1 MEPAVVRRFL
11 PALFAAVLVLPSLAA
26 AGPTPAAA
34 VAVNPKVVL
43 VVGATHG
50 TTPQYRSYM
59 EQTYQTVRR
68 YTSNVVR
75 VYSPNATWSAVRSAL
90 QGASIV
96 VYMGHG
102 NGYPNPYVSY
112 PRPEV
117 QNGFGLNATA
127 GDGDYNNKYYGEKY
141 IAEEV
146 RLAPSAVVI
155 LSHACY
161 SAGNSEPGLAEPS
174 LSVAKQR
181 LDNFAA
187 GFLKAGARA
196 VIAEV
201 YGSPDPY
208 IVSLFTTHQTIEQ
221 IWRSAPSYN
230 GNVFS
235 FASVRSPGFTAF
247 GDPEERWSHFRR
259 SLVGKP
265 DLRSDD
271 VTGAR
276 YARTDG
282 TPGTLVV
289 PGAAEVTA
297 PAGAGLYP
305 DPAMTPDP
313 ATGLAPATLPSGTK
327 LRLQERTG
335 TGADGSPVLLVRT
348 FDGATT
354 GYVLGSGL
362 SPRDSTS
369 PALWSIE
376 AGTGAFSP
384 NGDGRSDTISVTA
397 RASEAVSWRVD
408 IADGDGTVLA
418 TETGSGE
425 EITATWDGLV
435 DGAPVA
441 DGTYPVTITARDAW
455 QNPPTSAATTVRV
468 DTVAPEMTVDE
479 APAPPLF
486 TPNGDGVTDTTR
498 LGVQPSEAGT
508 AVVTVLG
515 PGGATIDSS
524 SEAVSAGS
532 DTITWDG
539 RTSTGGYAPTGEYT
553 LQVQPRDA
561 AGNRGTAQTAEVT
574 VYAALSTVRSS
585 VSLFYPQ
592 DGDGYA
598 RTVTFSFVLRSPA
611 TVKWTIRDMAG
622 NVVRTR
628 LVDQALAAGSYA
640 YTWNGRDDAS
650 VMVPTGKYRSV
661 VTVTDGTYTVTQ
673 YSSVLADAFRIV
685 VSDTTPARGQR
696 LTVTVTS
703 AEPLLRNPRVGVAQ
717 PGYASWTVSTTRVST
732 RVYRAYVTLRSGGTG
747 TAVVIRAGGYD
758 AGSRHQSSRITLP
771 LR

>member
-1 MEPAVVRRFL
+1 MRRLL
-11 PALFAAVLVLPSLAA
+11 PVLFAALLALPPLAA
-26 AGPTPAAA
+26 VGPAPA
-34 VAVNPKVVL
+34 VAVAINPKVVL

-68 YTSNVVR
+68 YTTNVVR

-102 NGYPNPYVSY
+102 NGFPSPYGTVL
-112 PRPEV
+112 RPEV
-117 QNGFGLNATA
+117 QDGMGLNATA

-141 IAEEV
+141 IAAEV

-155 LSHACY
+155 LSHLCY
-161 SAGNSEPGLAEPS
+161 SAGNSEPGQPEPS
-174 LSVAKQR
+174 LSVARQR
-181 LDNFAA
+181 LDNYAA
-187 GFLKAGARA
+187 GFIKAGARA
-196 VIAEV
+196 VIAEA

-221 IWRSAPSYN
+221 IWRTAPSYN

-235 FASVRSPGFTAF
+235 FPSVRSPGFTAF
-247 GDPEERWSHFRR
+247 GDPQERWSHFRR
-259 SLVGKP
+259 SLVARP

-282 TPGTLVV
+282 TPGSFLV

-297 PAGAGLYP
+297 PAGAGLYA

-313 ATGLAPATLPSGTK
+313 ATGRAPATLSPGTK
-327 LRLQERTG
+327 LRLQEGAG
-335 TGADGSPVLLVRT
+335 TGPDGSPVLRVRT
-348 FDGATT
+348 FDGAAS

-369 PALWSIE
+369 PALWALE

-384 NGDGRSDTISVTA
+384 DGDGRSDTITVTA
-397 RASEAVSWRVD
+397 RASEVVSWQVD
-408 IADGDGTVLA
+408 IADGDGRVLA
-418 TETGSGE
+418 TKTGSGE
-425 EITATWDGLV
+425 EIAASWDGLV

-455 QNPPTSAATTVRV
+455 QNPPTSEATTVRV
-468 DTVAPEMTVDE
+468 DTVAPQMTVDK
-479 APAPPLF
+479 APAPTLF

-498 LGVQPSEAGT
+498 LGVQPSEPGR
-508 AVVTVLG
+508 AVVTVRDED
-515 PGGATIDSS
+515 GASVDSF
-524 SEAVSAGS
+524 SEAISAGS
-532 DTITWDG
+532 DAITWDG
-539 RTSTGGYAPTGEYT
+539 RTSAGGYAPTGRYT
-553 LQVQPRDA
+553 LQVQPTDA
-561 AGNRGTAQTAEVT
+561 AGNRGTAQTAEVS
-574 VYAALSTVRSS
+574 VYAALSSVRSS

-611 TVKWTIRDMAG
+611 TVNWTIRDTAG
-622 NVVRTR
+622 KVVRTR
-628 LVDQALAAGSYA
+628 LVDQALVAGSYA
-640 YTWNGRDDAS
+640 YTWNGRDDAGA
-650 VMVPTGKYRSV
+650 MTPTGRYRSV
-661 VTVTDGTYTVTQ
+661 VTATDGTHTVTQ
-673 YSSVLADAFRIV
+673 YSSVLAGAFRIV

-717 PGYASWTVSTTRVST
+717 PGYASWTVPTTRVST
-732 RVYRAYVTLRSGGTG
+732 RVYRGYVTLRSGGTG
-747 TAVVIRAGGYD
+747 STVTIRAGGYD
-758 AGSRHQSSRITLP
+758 ARSRHQSSRITLP
-771 LR
+771 LH

>member
-1 MEPAVVRRFL
+1 MEPTIVRRL
-11 PALFAAVLVLPSLAA
+11 APVLFAVLLVLPSLAA
-26 AGPTPAAA
+26 VQPSPAAA

-50 TTPQYRSYM
+50 STSQYRAYM

-68 YTSNVVR
+68 YTTNVVR
-75 VYSPNATWSAVRSAL
+75 VYSPNATWPAVRSAL

-117 QNGFGLNATA
+117 QNGFGLNAAA
-127 GDGDYNNKYYGEKY
+127 GQGDYNNRYYGEQY
-141 IAEEV
+141 IAAEV
-146 RLAPSAVVI
+146 KLAPSAVVI

-174 LSVAKQR
+174 LSVARQR

-221 IWRSAPSYN
+221 IWRNAPTFN
-230 GNVFS
+230 GNVFT
-235 FASVRSPGFTAF
+235 FPSVRSPGFTAF
-247 GDPEERWSHFRR
+247 GDPEKRWAQFRR
-259 SLVGKP
+259 SLVAKP
-265 DLRSDD
+265 ELRSDD

-289 PGAAEVTA
+289 PGAAQVTA

-313 ATGLAPATLPSGTK
+313 TTGAAPATLPPATK
-327 LRLQERTG
+327 LRLLERAG

-348 FDGATT
+348 FDEAAS

-369 PALWSIE
+369 PAIWAIE

-384 NGDGRSDTISVTA
+384 NGDGRSDTITITA

-408 IADGDGTVLA
+408 VADAAGAILA
-418 TETGSGE
+418 SKSGSGE
-425 EITATWDGLV
+425 EIAASWDGLV
-435 DGAPVA
+435 DGSAVA
-441 DGTYPVTITARDAW
+441 DGRYRVTISAHDAW
-455 QNPPTSAATTVRV
+455 QNPPTSEATTVTV
-468 DTVAPEMTVDE
+468 DTVAPAMTADE
-479 APAPPLF
+479 TPSPSLF
-486 TPNGDGVTDTTR
+486 TPNGDGVTDTTT
-498 LGVQPSEAGT
+498 LGVQPSEPGT
-508 AVVTVLG
+508 AAVTVVG
-515 PGGATIDSS
+515 PDGGTVDSF
-524 SEAVSAGS
+524 SEAIVAGS
-532 DTITWDG
+532 DAIGWDG
-539 RTSTGGYAPTGEYT
+539 RTSAGGYAPTGEYT
-553 LQVQPRDA
+553 LRVQARDA
-561 AGNRGTAQTAEVT
+561 AGNRGTTRTAAVV
-574 VYAALSTVRSS
+574 VYAALSSVRSS
-585 VSLFYPQ
+585 ASLFYPQ

-598 RTVTFSFVLRSPA
+598 KSTTFSFVLRSPA
-611 TVKWTIRDMAG
+611 TVSWTIRDEAG
-622 NVVRTR
+622 KVVLTR
-628 LVDQALAAGSYA
+628 FTDRALAAGTYSYA
-640 YTWNGRDDAS
+640 WTGRNQAGAW
-650 VMVPTGKYRSV
+650 VPVGKYRSV
-661 VTVTDGTYTVTQ
+661 VTATDGTYSNSGSAAVR
-673 YSSVLADAFRIV
+673 ADAFRIV
-685 VSDTTPARGQR
+685 ASDTTPARGQR
-696 LTVTVTS
+696 ITLTITS
-703 AEPLLRNPRVGVAQ
+703 AEPLLKNPRVAVSQ
-717 PGYASWTVSTTRVST
+717 PGYSTWTVSTTKVST
-732 RVYRAYVTLRSGGTG
+732 RVYRASVTLRSGGPGG
-747 TAVVIRAGGYD
+747 TLAIKAGGYD
-758 AGSRHQSSRITLP
+758 AKSRHQSSRITLP
-771 LR
+771 LH